1 MYGPAVMDD
10 AFKNGRY
17 LIIDDFDQMRV
28 SFKGILTG
36 FGALEIE
43 TAPSGEQA
51 LRLLA
56 KTRFDVVICDYH
68 LGDGKDGQQV
78 LEEARHLGYLGHSCT
93 FFMITAESHMPM
105 VLGAL
110 EHQPDEYMVK
120 PINRDVFQH
129 RLAGTLRRKQKLL
142 AIDEALSQGDKVRAI
157 AHCVE
162 QADGDLRHRHYL
174 SKLRAELC
182 LDIEAYDEAEK
193 IYQEL
198 LGIRDFPW
206 ANFGLGKIEYFRKNL
221 ERAESRFLDLI
232 EKNQHYLEAYDW
244 AVRIKEEKGQQ
255 EQAQQL
261 LQQAV
266 KLAPKAVAR
275 QRKLGLLALRNS
287 DGETAERAFQAAIRW
302 GKSSCFAGT
311 EEYLHL
317 AEIYRQKGQSAKR
330 LQLLTDGIARF
341 DDCPAEQ
348 VRMLCR
354 QAAAKR
360 DLSEKNDIDSCL
372 QKVELL
378 VREHSAEMP
387 AETLL
392 EAAEECY
399 RLEKPDSARAFIK
412 TLLGNHHDNAQRLDQ
427 VRKLMREH
435 DQSGEAEK
443 LIKNATSEL
452 HSIQAQ
458 CSDLLNAGEMA
469 QAIERLNDTVELY
482 PANRTLVLVGV
493 KAMIDYMINH
503 GADRGYHFR
512 CRQALDRLLK
522 INAGD
527 PEANDALARLS
538 RIPSV

>member
-1 MYGPAVMDD
+1 MDD

-17 LIIDDFDQMRV
+17 LIVDDFDQMRV

-51 LRLLA
+51 LKLLA
-56 KTRFDVVICDYH
+56 KARFDVVICDYH
-68 LGDGKDGQQV
+68 LGEGKDGQQV

-93 FFMITAESHMPM
+93 FFMITAESNMPM

-162 QADGDLRHRHYL
+162 QSDGDLKHRHYL

-182 LDIEAYDEAEK
+182 LDIEAYDDAEK

-206 ANFGLGKIEYFRKNL
+206 ANFGLAKIEYYRQNL
-221 ERAESRFLDLI
+221 ERAKSKFLDLI
-232 EKNQHYLEAYDW
+232 DKNQHYLEAYDW

-266 KLAPKAVAR
+266 KLAPKSVVR
-275 QRKLGLLALRNS
+275 QRKLGLLALRNG

-302 GKSSCFAGT
+302 GKTSCFADS
-311 EEYLHL
+311 EEYLYL
-317 AEIYRQKGQSAKR
+317 AEIYQQKGQHAKR
-330 LQLLTDGIARF
+330 LQLLNDGVARF
-341 DDCPAEQ
+341 DDRPADQ
-348 VRMLCR
+348 VRMLCT
-354 QAAAKR
+354 QASAKR
-360 DLSEKNDIDSCL
+360 ELSEKNDINSCL

-378 VREHSAEMP
+378 VRDHSAEIP
-387 AETLL
+387 TEALL
-392 EAAEECY
+392 AAAEGCY
-399 RLEKPDSARAFIK
+399 CIGKPDSARAVLK
-412 TLLGNHHDNAQRLDQ
+412 TLLGNHHDNAHWLDQ
-427 VRKLMREH
+427 VRQLMQER
-435 DQSGEAEK
+435 DQSGEVEK
-443 LIKNATSEL
+443 LIESATGEL
-452 HSIQAQ
+452 HSIQTQ
-458 CSDLLNAGEMA
+458 CADLLDAGELA
-469 QAIERLNDTVELY
+469 QAIERLNDTVEQY

-503 GADRGYHFR
+503 GMDRGYHFR

-522 INAGD
+522 LNAGD
-527 PEANDALARLS
+527 SEANAALARLS
-538 RIPSV
+538 QIPAA